1 MADTPENNHD
11 GYTRG
16 GKIVPEWWIREINK
30 GRSFRKTYAQEE
42 RWDDWRR
49 WYRGQWRRGILPS
62 NIYFK
67 MLRTLVPRVYYRNPS
82 VSITPKKPGFDQLL
96 LAKLLERADN
106 TLIDLMGVKK
116 QMKRA
121 VLWSTMFGTSGL
133 RLGYGAEFTPTPDAF
148 ETSDP
153 DTGSKRMKRRVE
165 YNSLIHANTPWCLAA
180 HPGNIILP
188 ALTMDWDSAR
198 WICFESTRPLH
209 DIMDD
214 PRFDNTKEL
223 QDGLM
228 GAGGAHQGQ
237 LIARSSG
244 QWDRMRQGV
253 VLWEI
258 RDKKSGGVFVM
269 APYAN
274 GAPDKKIL
282 FQEDDDLQIN
292 GGLPFYPIIFNED
305 DEVFWGIPDSQIL
318 EPQQME
324 KNEIRT
330 QMMYHRRA
338 ALRKLLYE
346 TGAISPDEVAKLTAD
361 DNVDIAIQVKQI
373 DKIRELPLAGMPETL
388 MEMEGLVDQEVEQ
401 LLGLGVNQFGE
412 YAPGSADRSATE
424 ANIVNSATSIRI
436 DERRDTCADV
446 LVGFTSDMNHV
457 IAQRWDQDMIL
468 RIAGPG
474 GVPIWVQFQ
483 PQLLQDMDYEI
494 KVDPDTS
501 LPLTKQLRDQKA
513 TQVFQLGAADPII
526 SGNPQSAIMLRKFW
540 LNELYGVDVDFLLPD
555 LQQPGANAQNPM
567 PFGQAVQT
575 MQQGA
580 QKGPQPPSGPPLAA
594 VGGRR

>member
-1 MADTPENNHD
+1 MADAESNRD
-11 GYTRG
+11 GYTSS
-16 GKIVPEWWIREINK
+16 GKVVPEWWVREVNRGK
-30 GRSFRKTYAQEE
+30 AFRKDYAQEE

-49 WYRGQWRRGILPS
+49 WYRGRWRKGILPS
-62 NIYFK
+62 NVYFK
-67 MLRTLVPRVYYRNPS
+67 MIRTLVPRVYYRNPS

-106 TLIDLMGVKK
+106 SLIDIMGVKQ

-121 VLWSTMFGTSGL
+121 VLWAIMFGTSGL
-133 RLGYGAEFTPTPDAF
+133 RLGYGAEFTPTPEAF
-148 ETSDP
+148 ETTDP
-153 DTGSKRMKRRVE
+153 DIGGTRMKRRVE
-165 YNSLIHANTPWCLAA
+165 YNSLVHPNTPWCLAA
-180 HPGNIILP
+180 HPGNIIVP
-188 ALTMDWDSAR
+188 QLTMDWASAR
-198 WICFESTRPLH
+198 WICYETTRPLH

-214 PRFDNTKEL
+214 PRFKNTKEL

-228 GAGGAHQGQ
+228 GAGAHRGQ

-253 VLWEI
+253 VLWQI
-258 RDKKSGGVFVM
+258 NDKKSGQVFVM
-269 APYAN
+269 APYSSN
-274 GAPDKKIL
+274 PPDKKVL
-282 FQEDDDLQIN
+282 YQENDDLQIN

-305 DEVFWGIPDSQIL
+305 DEVFWGVPDSQIL

-338 ALRKLLYE
+338 ALRKFAYE
-346 TGAISPDEVAKLTAD
+346 VGAITPDEVAKMTAD
-361 DNVDIAIQVKQI
+361 DNVDIAVQFKNINGFK
-373 DKIRELPLAGMPETL
+373 EMNPPPMPATL
-388 MEMEGLVDQEVEQ
+388 VEMEQLVDQEVEQ

-424 ANIVNSATSIRI
+424 ANIVNSATAIRV

-446 LVGFTSDMNHV
+446 LTAFTGDMNHV
-457 IAQRWDQDMIL
+457 IAERWDSDMIL
-468 RIAGPG
+468 QIAGPG

-483 PQLLQDMDYEI
+483 PSLLQDLDYDI

-513 TQVFQLGAADPII
+513 TQVFQLAAQDPVI

-540 LNELYGVDVDFLLPD
+540 LNELYGVDVDFLLPQ

-580 QKGPQPPSGPPLAA
+580 QAGPAPQLNAIP
-594 VGGRR
+594 GGRK

>member
-1 MADTPENNHD
+1 MAEPLGNRD

-16 GKIVPEWWIREINK
+16 GKISPEWWVREINK
-30 GRSFRKTYAQEE
+30 GKNFRKTYAREE

-49 WYRGQWRRGILPS
+49 WYRGQWNRSILPS

-82 VSITPKKPGFDQLL
+82 VSITPKKPGWDQLL

-106 TLIDLMGVKK
+106 SLIDLMGVKR

-133 RLGYGAEFTPTPDAF
+133 RLGYGAEFSPTPDAF

-153 DTGSKRMKRRVE
+153 DTGGTRTMRRVE
-165 YNSLIHANTPWCLAA
+165 YNSLVHANTPWCLAA
-180 HPGNIILP
+180 HPGNIIVP
-188 ALTMDWDSAR
+188 PLTMDWDSSR
-198 WICFESTRPLH
+198 WVCFETTRELY
-209 DIMDD
+209 DVVDD
-214 PRFDNTKEL
+214 PRFSNTKDL
-223 QDGLM
+223 QDGIR
-228 GAGGAHQGQ
+228 GGGDHRGQ

-258 RDKKSGGVFVM
+258 RDKKSGEVFVM
-269 APYAN
+269 APFSN
-274 GAPDKKIL
+274 VPPDKKIL
-282 FQEDDDLQIN
+282 YHEKDDLQIN
-292 GGLPFYPIIFNED
+292 NGLPFYPIIFNED

-318 EPQQME
+318 EPQQIE

-338 ALRKLLYE
+338 ALRKLLYQS
-346 TGAISPDEVAKLTAD
+346 GAISPDEVGKLTAD
-361 DNVDIAIQVKQI
+361 DNVDIAVQVKDI
-373 DKIRELPLAGMPETL
+373 NGIKELGIQGMPEAL
-388 MEMEGLVDQEVEQ
+388 IEMEQLVDQEVEQ

-424 ANIVNSATSIRI
+424 ANIVNSATAIRI

-446 LVGFTSDMNHV
+446 LTAFTSDMNHV
-457 IAQRWDQDMIL
+457 IAERWDQDMIL
-468 RIAGPG
+468 QIAGPG

-483 PQLLQDMDYEI
+483 PSLLQEMDYDL

-513 TQVFQLGAADPII
+513 TQVYQLAAQDPII
-526 SGNPQSAIMLRKFW
+526 NSNPQSAIMLRKFW

-555 LQQPGANAQNPM
+555 IQQPGANPQNPM
-567 PFGQAVQT
+567 QFLQAVNAL
-575 MQQGA
+575 QQGA
-580 QKGPQPPSGPPLAA
+580 QKAPQLTA
-594 VGGRR
+594 VPGGKP

>member
-1 MADTPENNHD
+1 MADNAENNRD

-16 GKIVPEWWIREINK
+16 GKIVPGWWVGEVDK
-30 GRSFRKTYAQEE
+30 GKKFRRQFAREE

-49 WYRGQWRRGILPS
+49 WYRGQWHRGTLPS

-82 VSITPKKPGFDQLL
+82 VSITPKKPGWDQML

-106 TLIDLMGVKK
+106 SLIDLMGVKK

-148 ETSDP
+148 ETSGP
-153 DTGSKRMKRRVE
+153 DTGGVRMQRRVE
-165 YNSLIHANTPWCLAA
+165 YNSLVHPNMPWCLAA
-180 HPGNIILP
+180 HPGNIIVP
-188 ALTMDWDSAR
+188 PLTESWESAR
-198 WICFESTRPLH
+198 WICYETTRPLY
-209 DIMDD
+209 DVMDD
-214 PRFDNTKEL
+214 PRFKNTKEL
-223 QDGLM
+223 QDGII
-228 GAGGAHQGQ
+228 GGGKPGT
-237 LIARSSG
+237 LIARSTG
-244 QWDRMRQGV
+244 QWDRMREGV

-269 APYAN
+269 APYSN
-274 GAPDKKIL
+274 NPPEKKIL
-282 FQEDDDLQIN
+282 YQDTDDLQIN
-292 GGLPFYPIIFNED
+292 GRLPFYPIIFNED

-318 EPQQME
+318 EPQQIE

-338 ALRKLLYE
+338 ALRKLLYQI
-346 TGAISPDEVAKLTAD
+346 GAISPDEVDKLTAD
-361 DNVDIAIQVKQI
+361 DNVAIAIQVKDI
-373 DKIRELPLAGMPETL
+373 NGVRELNVPGMPEAL
-388 MEMEGLVDQEVEQ
+388 IEMEQLVDQEVEQ

-424 ANIVNSATSIRI
+424 ANIVNSATAIRI
-436 DERRDTCADV
+436 DERRDQCADV
-446 LVGFTSDMNHV
+446 LTAFVSDMNHV
-457 IAQRWDQDMIL
+457 IAERWDEAMIL
-468 RIAGPG
+468 QIAGPG

-483 PQLLQDMDYEI
+483 PSLLQEMDYDV

-513 TQVFQLGAADPII
+513 TQVFQLAAQDPII
-526 SGNPQSAIMLRKFW
+526 SGNPQSAVMLRKFW

-555 LQQPGANAQNPM
+555 LQQPGANPQNPM
-567 PFGQAVQT
+567 QFGQAVQAL
-575 MQQGA
+575 QQGA
-580 QKGPQPPSGPPLAA
+580 QRAPQLAA
-594 VGGRR
+594 IPGGRP